1 MDTNRLRQLCVVVE
15 TGGLRDAARLLHI
28 SHSGLS
34 KSIKALEQEL
44 DAALFLPSGRGIVPT
59 DVGRRVYAVA
69 KKVLVKI
76 EELESAAHGEAPA
89 ERPLRIAA
97 GEVFSTYFIGEVVEK
112 ALAGRQVLVRDAMP
126 GAIEESLANEQVDL
140 GLTFIPV
147 PRPELDYLRV
157 ATVDMAIYG
166 RLDRFGSMPTI
177 ELPFCAPAIPVT
189 GAVLVNRS
197 LDGWPDDKCARNV
210 VYAVDLMETGLELAR
225 RGLGVI
231 YLPTFIAK
239 LHNREVSP
247 KYALDRLPLPKTMAN
262 VKDRRRHVS
271 LVKRRSTEEEQVMKR
286 VAKVVRDVIGR
297 A

>member
-239 LHNREVSP
+239 LHNQR
-247 KYALDRLPLPKTMAN
+247 
-262 VKDRRRHVS
+262 
-271 LVKRRSTEEEQVMKR
+271 
-286 VAKVVRDVIGR
+286 
-297 A
+297 